1 MPVKNVFTQNYEI
14 ALVSLMCKSMQIT
27 IARTEVRP
35 HKVFLLLFLE
45 LLDFSINFA
54 LADDERT
61 FNFSIWSVDPFDSY
75 NSCFRLDGS
84 LLSIWQVSSLT
95 APCPVLA
102 AFLGG
107 CKP

>member
-1 MPVKNVFTQNYEI
+1 
-14 ALVSLMCKSMQIT
+14 MCKSMQIT

-75 NSCFRLDGS
+75 NSCFRLDVS